1 MIIRIK
7 NTQKKQRLA
16 MRALEI
22 KLGNLLRSIGLH
34 DAELSVLFVGDRA
47 MRSLN
52 RRYRGKDK
60 TTDVLSFSLREGA
73 FSHIQPHI
81 LGDIVIAVPAA
92 ARQAAEAGHAVGRE
106 IEVLLVHGLLH
117 LLGYD
122 HERSGDEAR
131 RMKRREL
138 QLLKR
143 MAA

>member
-1 MIIRIK
+1 
-7 NTQKKQRLA
+7 
-16 MRALEI
+16 MRT
-22 KLGNLLRSIGLH
+22 
-34 DAELSVLFVGDRA
+34 
-47 MRSLN
+47 LN

-81 LGDIVIAVPAA
+81 LGDIVIAVPTA
-92 ARQAAEAGHAVGRE
+92 ARQATEAGHTLGRE
-106 IEVLLVHGLLH
+106 IDILLVHGLLH
-117 LLGYD
+117 LLGYN
-122 HERSGDEAR
+122 HELSDDEER